1 MPCAQPAKW
10 VDMFTLASSKYF
22 VVAGVIAVGA
32 TMGVGVASADPDLDP
47 IINTTCN
54 YAQVTAALNVVSP
67 DMAAK
72 LAQNPR
78 ASSRL
83 QSFLAAPVDER
94 QQMAQR
100 AMAMAPQFQGAMG
113 GGINPQQI
121 LGELSQVANTCHN
134 Y

>member
-1 MPCAQPAKW
+1 
-10 VDMFTLASSKYF
+10 MFALASSKYV
-22 VVAGVIAVGA
+22 VVAGIVAVGA
-32 TMGVGVASADPDLDP
+32 TLGLGVASADPDLDP

-54 YAQVTAALNVVSP
+54 YAQVTAALNTQAP
-67 DMAAK
+67 DLAAK

-94 QQMAQR
+94 RQMAQQ

-113 GGINPQQI
+113 GGMNPQQI
-121 LGELSQVANTCHN
+121 LGELTQVANICHN

>member
-1 MPCAQPAKW
+1 
-10 VDMFTLASSKYF
+10 MFTLASSKSW
-22 VVAGVIAVGA
+22 VVAWGVAVGA
-32 TMGVGVASADPDLDP
+32 TMGAGVASADPDLGP
-47 IINTTCN
+47 IINTTRN
-54 YAQVTAALNVVSP
+54 YAQVTAALNVQAP
-67 DMAAK
+67 DLAAK

-94 QQMAQR
+94 QQMAQK

-121 LGELSQVANTCHN
+121 LGELTQVADTCHN